1 MKQQTAQKPIIQIK
15 GLHKNYRLKDKEAIA
30 LENINLDIYSG
41 EIFGII
47 GMSGAGK
54 SIAVN
59 HLTTKGYPKVQLGNM
74 SYQEMAKRG
83 IERTPDGK
91 SEKAFREMI
100 RETEGQDWVARQ
112 AIEETKSLIA
122 AGQRQIVLDGI
133 YSWTEYRAFQHEF
146 PGALTVIAIVA
157 PKALRYERVAKRP
170 ERPFDANAIRERDY
184 GEIEKMEKGGPI
196 AIADYYIINDRSVA
210 DLERQLDAIL
220 TTI

>member
-1 MKQQTAQKPIIQIK
+1 MNKSS
-15 GLHKNYRLKDKEAIA
+15 NLKLIAIV
-30 LENINLDIYSG
+30 
-41 EIFGII
+41 

-59 HLTTKGYPKVQLGNM
+59 HLTTKGYPKAHLGNM
-74 SYQEMAKRG
+74 IYQEMAKRG